1 MEKVKGQGETEDGN
15 SKRASS
21 LDSCC
26 QCIAYFIAIVFVSL
40 SINTD
45 MLLSILKSH
54 CLNMLKSN
62 GFGESFASGN
72 LVQVFY

>member
-1 MEKVKGQGETEDGN
+1 MEKVKGQGETKDGSSN
-15 SKRASS
+15 RASS
-21 LDSCC
+21 LVSCC
-26 QCIAYFIAIVFVSL
+26 QFIAYFIAIVFVSL

-45 MLLSILKSH
+45 TILSILKSH